1 MNPVVVSVFSC
12 EVIFVYGEVWGRV
25 QKVFKEDVTDVI
37 EVEYNVRCE
46 KN

>member
-1 MNPVVVSVFSC
+1 MKPVNSSSGVLSC

-37 EVEYNVRCE
+37 EVE
-46 KN
+46 